1 VSTGRRGKALKLL
14 ATVSDDS
21 GEVSVIEL
29 VKLGSKTVAT
39 IKGKGFVSAPSPR
52 TVGVVWKVPAN
63 AKGAYRHC
71 VRAIDRAGNSSP
83 VSSAK
88 VVLR

>member
-1 VSTGRRGKALKLL
+1 M
-14 ATVSDDS
+14 SDDS
-21 GEVSVIEL
+21 GEVIVIEF
-29 VKLGSKTVAT
+29 VSLGGKTVAT

-52 TVGVVWKVPAN
+52 TIAVVWKVPTT

-83 VSSAK
+83 LSCAK
-88 VVLR
+88 VVVE

>member
-1 VSTGRRGKALKLL
+1 MGRKGKALKLL

-29 VKLGSKTVAT
+29 VKRDSKTVAT
-39 IKGKGFVSAPSPR
+39 IKGKGFVSASSPR
-52 TVGVVWKVPAN
+52 TIAVVWKVPVN

-83 VSSAK
+83 VNCAK